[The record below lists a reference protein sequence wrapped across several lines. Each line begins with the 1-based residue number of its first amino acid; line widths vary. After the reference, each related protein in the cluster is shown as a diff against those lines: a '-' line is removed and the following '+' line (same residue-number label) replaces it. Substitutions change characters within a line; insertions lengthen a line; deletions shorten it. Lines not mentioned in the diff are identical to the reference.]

1 MANWTIVVWAAITHD
16 LREPFQADLKEVALA
31 LATRESAA
39 GPGTADVQLHVAWTP
54 ITATKD
60 LDLPEPIKRLGQV
73 GDGESLRE
81 ALLEPDTCW
90 DTDPDR
96 KRLLVLWGHGAR
108 GLPGQTKPFIVP
120 AADEVITAFSGPAD
134 TTPPAPHIIGYDA
147 CRMASA
153 TTVMTLARVLDKSV
167 FIGSMIPEPVSGWPY
182 TELLRILCDNS
193 DPKAAAAA
201 IVQAYAASV
210 DVPDWCLAA
219 FDLAKIGDASG
230 PLAKALKAVNAAALP
245 GASDFYSAA
254 SGADTLDDTDL
265 VDLGALMRR
274 LTDRPVTTTS
284 SSKAVADAKALV
296 AAADGVRLAIREA
309 TVMRR
314 ASGNLAG
321 RDGLSVLVKVPGQ
334 KPVPVPAP
342 PPAGKTG
349 NSGKSGGSS
358 SSTPPRWGKYLEDG
372 IFV

>member
-1 MANWTIVVWAAITHD
+1 MTNWTIVVWAAITND
-16 LREPFQADLKEVALA
+16 LREPFEADLKEVALA

-39 GPGTADVQLHVAWTP
+39 VPGSGSIQLHVAQTLP
-54 ITATKD
+54 TA
-60 LDLPEPIKRLGQV
+60 KRLKLPPPIHSLGTV
-73 GDGESLRE
+73 ADGKALRTK
-81 ALLEPDTCW
+81 LLARGNGWAGTK
-90 DTDPDR
+90 TDPHR

-108 GLPGQTKPFIVP
+108 GLPNEKDQRLIVP
-120 AADEVITAFSGPAD
+120 AAVEVINAFTASSGTA
-134 TTPPAPHIIGYDA
+134 PPAPDIIGYDA

-153 TTVMTLARVLDKSV
+153 TTVMTLASELESV

-193 DPKAAAAA
+193 DSKAAAAA

-219 FDLAKIGDASG
+219 FDLDKIGR
-230 PLAKALKAVNAAALP
+230 LATALTTLNTVALP
-245 GASDFYSAA
+245 GETDFFAAA

-274 LTDRPVTTTS
+274 LTDQPVTMKS
-284 SSKAVADAKALV
+284 AKALMT
-296 AAADGVRLAIREA
+296 AADGVRQAIREA

-321 RDGLSVLVKVPGQ
+321 RDGLSVLVKVPGS
-334 KPVPVPAP
+334 KPAPAPTRRSGTPVRTSPPVPDW
-342 PPAGKTG
+342 
-349 NSGKSGGSS
+349 
-358 SSTPPRWGKYLEDG
+358 RKYLEDD
-372 IFV
+372 IF

>member
-1 MANWTIVVWAAITHD
+1 MANWTIVVWAAITND
-16 LREPFQADLKEVALA
+16 LREPFEADLKEVALA

-39 GPGTADVQLHVAWTP
+39 GPGSGSIQLHVAQTLP
-54 ITATKD
+54 TA
-60 LDLPEPIKRLGQV
+60 KRLKLPPPINSLGTV
-73 GDGESLRE
+73 ADGKALRTK
-81 ALLEPDTCW
+81 LLARGNGWAGTK
-90 DTDPDR
+90 TDPHR

-108 GLPGQTKPFIVP
+108 GLPDEKDQRLIVP
-120 AADEVITAFSGPAD
+120 AADEVITAFTASSGTA
-134 TTPPAPHIIGYDA
+134 PPAPDIVGYDA

-153 TTVMTLARVLDKSV
+153 ATVMTLARELKSV

-182 TELLRILCDNS
+182 TELLRMLSDNS
-193 DPKAAAAA
+193 DPKAASAA

-219 FDLAKIGDASG
+219 FDLDKIG
-230 PLAKALKAVNAAALP
+230 PLAAALTTLNRVALP
-245 GASDFYSAA
+245 GETDFFAAA

-274 LTDRPVTTTS
+274 LTDQPVTM
-284 SSKAVADAKALV
+284 KGANALI
-296 AAADGVRLAIREA
+296 AAADGVRQAIREA

-334 KPVPVPAP
+334 QPEP
-342 PPAGKTG
+342 PPVRT
-349 NSGKSGGSS
+349 SPTRGG
-358 SSTPPRWGKYLEDG
+358 PPSAVPPWGKYLEDE
-372 IFV
+372 IFA